1 MSKYATMTIP
11 EDTDGVVNDE
21 KAFKKQKETN
31 EAQLQEEIK
40 EASKLGELRYEDLKM
55 SFVKNDKKIDVE
67 IAKRKPILGKR
78 GRGLLQIASL
88 FS

>member
-11 EDTDGVVNDE
+11 EDADGVVNDE

-67 IAKRKPILGKR
+67 IAKRKPILCKR

>member
-11 EDTDGVVNDE
+11 DDADGVVDNE
-21 KAFKKQKETN
+21 KEFKKQKDKN
-31 EAQLQEEIK
+31 EAQLKKEIE
-40 EASKLGELRYEDLKM
+40 EASELGELRYEDLKM
-55 SFVKNDKKIDVE
+55 TFVKNGKNANIE

-78 GRGLLQIASL
+78 GRGLLRVANL

>member
-11 EDTDGVVNDE
+11 EDADGVVNDE

-31 EAQLQEEIK
+31 EAQLQEEIE

-55 SFVKNDKKIDVE
+55 SFVKTT
-67 IAKRKPILGKR
+67 RK
-78 GRGLLQIASL
+78 
-88 FS
+88 

>member
-11 EDTDGVVNDE
+11 EDADGVVNDE

-67 IAKRKPILGKR
+67 IAKRKQILGKR

>member
-11 EDTDGVVNDE
+11 EDADGVVNDE

-31 EAQLQEEIK
+31 EAQLQEEIE

-55 SFVKNDKKIDVE
+55 SFVKNDKKRDVE

>member
-1 MSKYATMTIP
+1 MSKYETMTIP
-11 EDTDGVVNDE
+11 EDADGVVNDE

-67 IAKRKPILGKR
+67 IAKRKTILGKR

>member
-11 EDTDGVVNDE
+11 TDADGIVDNE
-21 KAFKKQKETN
+21 KEFKKQKKAN
-31 EAQLQEEIK
+31 EAQLKKEIK
-40 EASKLGELRYEDLKM
+40 EASKLGGLRYEDLKM
-55 SFVKNDKKIDVE
+55 TFVKNDKNIDVE

-78 GRGLLQIASL
+78 GRGLLQIANL